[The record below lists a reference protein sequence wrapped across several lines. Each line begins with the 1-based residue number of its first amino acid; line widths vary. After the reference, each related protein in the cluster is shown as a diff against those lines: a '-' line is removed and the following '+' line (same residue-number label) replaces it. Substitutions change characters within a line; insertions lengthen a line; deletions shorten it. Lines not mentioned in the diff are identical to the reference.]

1 MLKRGFFLLRSSW
14 PLLISSYISRRCPL
28 KGAFDLLFDGQKET
42 PQVQRTLR
50 GMTGIS
56 PWNRYHASSEII
68 P

>member
-1 MLKRGFFLLRSSW
+1 MLKGGFFLLRSRW
-14 PLLISSYISRRCPL
+14 PLLISSYISRRCSS

-42 PQVQRTLR
+42 PQVRLTLR

-56 PWNRYHASSEII
+56 PWNSHHASSEII